1 MGLSFEQGPIRPPSE
16 AKSLLIRATR
26 NCPWNKCAFCRTYQ
40 RKKFELRSVEEIKED
55 IRQARAIADDIKDL
69 SWKYGGAGEVT
80 DSLVRLIHNEGSGY
94 NDSYRSVCA
103 WLYWGGAS
111 VFLQD
116 ANSLILKTDDLVE
129 ILSFLKNQFP
139 YVQRITS
146 YCRSKTA
153 ARKTVAELKRL
164 HDAGLSRIHI
174 GLESGYDPLLEF
186 INKGATA
193 ADHIEGGKRIV
204 AAGISLCAYVIPGL
218 GGDRWSREHAIATA
232 EVINAINPDYVRLR
246 SLQVVK
252 GTGLYELMQNG
263 EFTPAE
269 DEHTVKEIRL
279 FIEHLEGIQTTLVSD
294 HILNLLEELE
304 GKLPEEKERLLSVID
319 RYFSLPKE
327 DRMIFRLGRRQG
339 IYRRLSDLDDRVM
352 YQRLKAVID
361 EYVEDGSGRFDE
373 DLKRLMNNYI

>member
-164 HDAGLSRIHI
+164 QDAGLSRIHI

>member
-1 MGLSFEQGPIRPPSE
+1 MGSSFEQGPIRPPSE

-40 RKKFELRSVEEIKED
+40 KKKFELRSVEEIKED
-55 IRQARAIADDIKDL
+55 IRQAKAIADDIKAL

-80 DSLVRLIHNEGSGY
+80 DSLVRLIYNAGSGY

-103 WLYWGGAS
+103 WLFWGGES

-139 YVQRITS
+139 SVQRITS

-153 ARKTVAELKRL
+153 ARKTVGELKRL
-164 HDAGLSRIHI
+164 HEAGLSRIHI

-186 INKGATA
+186 ISKGATA

-204 AAGISLCAYVIPGL
+204 ASGISLCAYVIPGL
-218 GGDRWSREHAIATA
+218 GGDRWSKEHAIATA

-319 RYFSLPKE
+319 RYFSLPQE

-339 IYRRLSDLDDRVM
+339 IYRRLSDLDDGGT
-352 YQRLKAVID
+352 YQQLKALIG
-361 EYVEDGSGRFDE
+361 EYVEDGSERFDE

>member
-1 MGLSFEQGPIRPPSE
+1 MELSFEQGPIRPPSE

-40 RKKFELRSVEEIKED
+40 RKKFELRSLEEIKDD
-55 IRQARAIADDIKDL
+55 IRQARAIADDIKTL
-69 SWKYGGAGEVT
+69 SWKCGGAGKVT
-80 DSLVRLIHNEGSGY
+80 DSLVRLIYNNGSGY

-116 ANSLILKTDDLVE
+116 ANSLILKTDELAE
-129 ILSFLKNQFP
+129 ILSFLKDQFP
-139 YVQRITS
+139 HVQRITS

-153 ARKTVAELKRL
+153 ARKTVEELRKL
-164 HDAGLSRIHI
+164 HEAGLSRIHI
-174 GLESGYDPLLEF
+174 GLESGFDPLLEF
-186 INKGATA
+186 ISKGATA
-193 ADHIEGGKRIV
+193 ADHIEGGKRVV

-218 GGDRWSREHAIATA
+218 GGDRWSKEHAIATA
-232 EVINAINPDYVRLR
+232 EVINAINPEYVRLR

-252 GTGLYELMQNG
+252 GTGLYELMQSG
-263 EFTPAE
+263 EFNPPE
-269 DEHTVKEIRL
+269 DENTVKEIRL
-279 FIEHLEGIQTTLVSD
+279 FIEHLDGIQTTLVSD

-304 GKLPEEKERLLSVID
+304 GQLPEEKEKLLSVID
-319 RYFSLPKE
+319 RYFSLPQE

-339 IYRRLSDLDDRVM
+339 IYRQLSDLDDRVM

-361 EYVEDGSGRFDE
+361 EYVEDGSERFDE
-373 DLKRLMNNYI
+373 DLKRMMNNYI

>member
-40 RKKFELRSVEEIKED
+40 KKKFELRSVEDIKED
-55 IRQARAIADDIKDL
+55 IRQAKAIADDIKAL

-80 DSLVRLIHNEGSGY
+80 DALVRHIYNGGSGY

-116 ANSLILKTDDLVE
+116 ANSMLLKTDDLTE
-129 ILSFLKNQFP
+129 ILSFLKSQFP
-139 YVQRITS
+139 SVERITS

-153 ARKTVAELKRL
+153 ARKTVEELIKLRE
-164 HDAGLSRIHI
+164 AGLSRIHI

-186 INKGATA
+186 IDKGVTA
-193 ADHIEGGKRIV
+193 ADHIEGGKRV
-204 AAGISLCAYVIPGL
+204 VQAGISLCTYVIPGL
-218 GGDRWSREHAIATA
+218 GGDRWSQEHAVATA
-232 EVINAINPDYVRLR
+232 EVINAINPDYIRLR

-252 GTGLYELMQNG
+252 GTGLYELMQKG
-263 EFTPAE
+263 EFTPAD
-269 DEHTVKEIRL
+269 DEHTLEEIRI
-279 FIEHLEGIQTTLVSD
+279 FIEHLEGIQSTLVSD

-319 RYFSLPKE
+319 RYFSLSRE

-339 IYRRLSDLDDRVM
+339 LYRQLSDLDNRPT
-352 YQRLKAVID
+352 YERLKEVID
-361 EYVEDGSGRFDE
+361 EYVEDGSERFNE